1 MKQHC
6 AYQGDMYAIS
16 CSDSI
21 SSSSSDDLPKAA
33 RGIDA
38 FQQDLLERCKLLAKG
53 VYGLP
58 EAIADI
64 QSLKTKLAALS
75 EDRAG
80 TLVDSSTCAFLRC
93 VLSLTII
100 AACMC
105 HTGACESFS

>member
-1 MKQHC
+1 MHT
-6 AYQGDMYAIS
+6 IS

-93 VLSLTII
+93 VLSGTSLQH
-100 AACMC
+100 AMSYRCM
-105 HTGACESFS
+105 